1 MLTIKQPIRL
11 SARPSM
17 IKLDDSLGRRV
28 EANYQVMASTLSP
41 ESMLHFVSGQSD
53 VYMEGDSMTSLVSMN
68 SRINTQQINV
78 ELINNVLNRI
88 LVSDNSTLSYQDRT
102 FVDMVLSRMGIT
114 DVKQFMHQVSILK
127 QNTQNVNKLIELY
140 HKGGDILQEI
150 TQQYKKV
157 NIENEKKEADIITE
171 EHFHDMWLHQTILN
185 RLETGEIY
193 KEIENFYRAMYD
205 THKYIDAREFN
216 VGEQL
221 VQSWNISLNQIKN
234 RTMYHNEPL
243 EYRTVNTYE
252 MGDVEEYLTE
262 GDHIRSELIEAVI
275 LNAVNNA
282 YALRYNEINDHSGVW
297 YSLTESIRQTAENTL
312 SRFEDFHE
320 HANITFLEAD
330 QYNRSMQENITNEIT
345 SLQMLYE
352 QYDNTNEYREE
363 AVEQQIVQRQ
373 ENHIHGQ
380 QINHLSQEE
389 ELLKQQLEIINRT
402 NLEKQEKL
410 EQIINQIKPSPRLQ
424 INRTKAMAD
433 ARKAMENSQEVMLEY
448 MNSQN
453 TVEHYETQTREQLEK
468 VIDKNV
474 LKIFEQIEQYH
485 RNPDRIPENI
495 TVNDAALASFMRDTS
510 LPPTPR
516 EKLVEQH
523 VEEKVD
529 TMIHDTRQQEIKSQL
544 ERIISKEAPEVKYVS
559 NPKNVE
565 LFHKVTQTGINEEL
579 LEEIRNVNRNV
590 TRNVEQH
597 VENVQEKED
606 IYTTVTN
613 RVNEIQLQQNE
624 ELSHII
630 ASNVREQ
637 LGSLS
642 DQVYRK
648 LEKRMDSEKRRRGL

>member
-1 MLTIKQPIRL
+1 M
-11 SARPSM
+11 
-17 IKLDDSLGRRV
+17 
-28 EANYQVMASTLSP
+28 
-41 ESMLHFVSGQSD
+41 
-53 VYMEGDSMTSLVSMN
+53 
-68 SRINTQQINV
+68 
-78 ELINNVLNRI
+78 
-88 LVSDNSTLSYQDRT
+88 
-102 FVDMVLSRMGIT
+102 
-114 DVKQFMHQVSILK
+114 
-127 QNTQNVNKLIELY
+127 
-140 HKGGDILQEI
+140 
-150 TQQYKKV
+150 
-157 NIENEKKEADIITE
+157 
-171 EHFHDMWLHQTILN
+171 
-185 RLETGEIY
+185 
-193 KEIENFYRAMYD
+193 
-205 THKYIDAREFN
+205 
-216 VGEQL
+216 
-221 VQSWNISLNQIKN
+221 
-234 RTMYHNEPL
+234 
-243 EYRTVNTYE
+243 
-252 MGDVEEYLTE
+252 
-262 GDHIRSELIEAVI
+262 
-275 LNAVNNA
+275 
-282 YALRYNEINDHSGVW
+282 
-297 YSLTESIRQTAENTL
+297 

-320 HANITFLEAD
+320 YTNITFLEAD

-510 LPPTPR
+510 LPSTPR